1 MILTFGNNLYRDL
14 GYVNEHLA
22 LEEIPHQL
30 TYDGHHLDI
39 TKRHYYQGKLET
51 LVDSAFLQFLQNE
64 DGALLVTPGFSTA
77 IFERNSIYYVFD
89 SHSRNRQGMVSP
101 FGTSVLLQFNSR
113 DETLSYI
120 KDLYLVDMGKPQCL
134 FQLQVL
140 RITSPFKEYL
150 ATSLRNS
157 RRRHQRKKQS
167 KERKENLDK
176 IAGDNFKQKIDKT
189 KLRMQKKS
197 EIQRKK

>member
-1 MILTFGNNLYRDL
+1 
-14 GYVNEHLA
+14 
-22 LEEIPHQL
+22 
-30 TYDGHHLDI
+30 
-39 TKRHYYQGKLET
+39 
-51 LVDSAFLQFLQNE
+51 
-64 DGALLVTPGFSTA
+64 
-77 IFERNSIYYVFD
+77 
-89 SHSRNRQGMVSP
+89 
-101 FGTSVLLQFNSR
+101 
-113 DETLSYI
+113 
-120 KDLYLVDMGKPQCL
+120 MGKPQCL

-157 RRRHQRKKQS
+157 RRRHQRKEQS

-176 IAGDNFKQKIDKT
+176 IAGDNFKQKIDKS